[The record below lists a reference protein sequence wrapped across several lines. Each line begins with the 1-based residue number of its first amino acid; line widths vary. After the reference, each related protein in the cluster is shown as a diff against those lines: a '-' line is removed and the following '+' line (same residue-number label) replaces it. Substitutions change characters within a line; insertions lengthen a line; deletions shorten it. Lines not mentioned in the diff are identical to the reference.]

1 MTRSLRIEFPDAL
14 YHLTARGDRQ
24 ESIFKDDE
32 DHLIFLR
39 ILAKFWCNLRVA
51 ALEKKPPLA
60 TSRALIRTILE
71 TLNTIYIVAGLTKQP
86 MRLFCGSF
94 SL

>member
-51 ALEKKPPLA
+51 ALDKK
-60 TSRALIRTILE
+60 T
-71 TLNTIYIVAGLTKQP
+71 TLGDEPCLDPNH
-86 MRLFCGSF
+86 S
-94 SL
+94 